1 MKNSIILKGT
11 LLLLPFISYG
21 LDPPVKLWEKWYY
34 TDYDYAHFR
43 DIELTPSGNL
53 VITGLIYDYTPPPY
67 LENWIAII
75 LDQDGEILLEIP
87 HEFAGAS
94 GYDCEVLSD
103 GSFIVT
109 GGATPDTNSTSSGLY
124 IHKISADGT
133 TEWAKVYDYL
143 DTTETGY
150 SITCLPDGGF
160 AVCGRVHGTGTINA
174 GQMWLLRTDAY
185 GDTLW
190 TREWGSTVANS
201 PDWGKTVLFSNDELC
216 VLAHGL
222 TDSLPTYGPHLL
234 FYDLEGNY
242 LHGTDYPELYYI
254 FPGDMCTA
262 SDSGFIFVT
271 NTFPSISHTDQL
283 GEIMWRHSIESNP
296 NDENAGF
303 CIRQTMDGGYLF
315 SGWDGYFPGPYD
327 EELSASEYPFGNPS
341 PENTV
346 DYKEGWLVRFDADG
360 NELWNFNN
368 VVSHDNFFYSCV
380 QLPQGGYI
388 TGGTWGG
395 IGYLVRYAPET
406 GISSPDPTSSL
417 TLEVSPN
424 PFRSV
429 LSASFSLPEESRVT
443 LTVYDLYGRT
453 VGGRVNGA
461 YPGGTSTIE
470 WAPPPDLGSGCYF
483 VRLNTAEDSVARSCV
498 FIR

>member
-1 MKNSIILKGT
+1 VIDMKHLIILTGT
-11 LLLLPFISYG
+11 LLLLSFLSYG
-21 LDPPVKLWEKWYY
+21 LDPPVKLWEEWYSFPN
-34 TDYDYAHFR
+34 HSGCFFN
-43 DIELTPSGNL
+43 DIEVTSSGNL
-53 VITGLIYDYTPPPY
+53 FITGASTDFSNPDTIGYCAFLLDPDGNVLWTVDYTRY
-67 LENWIAII
+67 SMFG
-75 LDQDGEILLEIP
+75 QDGVILP
-87 HEFAGAS
+87 
-94 GYDCEVLSD
+94 D
-103 GSFIVT
+103 GSMAIT
-109 GGATPDTNSTSSGLY
+109 GYGQSAYGSSRELFLMKINQDGSSAWTRVFDYPST
-124 IHKISADGT
+124 KEA
-133 TEWAKVYDYL
+133 
-143 DTTETGY
+143 GY

-160 AVCGRVHGTGTINA
+160 AVCGRVHGTGIGPGLA
-174 GQMWLLRTDAY
+174 WILRTDAD

-190 TREWGSTVANS
+190 TREWGASIENYGQTILFDDGELV
-201 PDWGKTVLFSNDELC
+201 VLTRGTDDT
-216 VLAHGL
+216 L
-222 TDSLPTYGPHLL
+222 TTQGPHML
-234 FYDLEGNY
+234 FYDLDGNY

-271 NTFPSISHTDQL
+271 KTFPSISHTDQL

-296 NDENAGF
+296 NDENEGF

-315 SGWDGYFPGPYD
+315 SGWDGYFPGPLD
-327 EELSASEYPFGNPS
+327 EELSESDYPLGNQS

-395 IGYLVRYAPET
+395 SGYLVRYAPET
-406 GISSPDPTSSL
+406 GISSSDPTSFL

-424 PFRSV
+424 PFSSV
-429 LSASFSLPEESRVT
+429 LSASFSLPEENQVT
-443 LTVYDLYGRT
+443 LTLYDLYGRT
-453 VGGRVNGA
+453 VGGPMNGS
-461 YPGGTSTIE
+461 YPGGASTIE
-470 WAPPPDLGSGCYF
+470 WIAPSDLSSGCYF
-483 VRLNTAEDSVARSCV
+483 VRLNTYDESVTKSCV

>member
-1 MKNSIILKGT
+1 MKNSIILTGT

-21 LDPPVKLWEKWYY
+21 LDPPVMLWEKWYY

-75 LDQDGEILLEIP
+75 LDQEGEILLEIP

-94 GYDCEVLSD
+94 GWDCEVLSD

-109 GGATPDTNSTSSGLY
+109 GGATPDTNSTSSGLC

-234 FYDLEGNY
+234 FYDLDGNY
-242 LHGTDYPELYYI
+242 QRGTDYPDLYWH
-254 FPGDMCTA
+254 FPRGMCIA
-262 SDSGFIFVT
+262 SDGGYTFVT
-271 NTFPSISHTDQL
+271 DENPVLWHTDQYGATL
-283 GEIMWRHSIESNP
+283 WGFTIPQYGIEEGY
-296 NDENAGF
+296 DVV
-303 CIRQTMDGGYLF
+303 RTMDSGYIFCGWGGF
-315 SGWDGYFPGPYD
+315 WGYP
-327 EELSASEYPFGNPS
+327 PS
-341 PENTV
+341 VTGIDCMQAPVIEV
-346 DYKEGWLVRFDADG
+346 DTGSTQDGWLVKFDVDG
-360 NELWNFNN
+360 NPQWGILNETG
-368 VVSHDNFFYSCV
+368 HDNHYYSVV

-388 TGGTWGG
+388 ACGTWGG
-395 IGYLVRYAPET
+395 SGYIARYSPET
-406 GISSPDPTSSL
+406 GISSPDPVSSL
-417 TLEVSPN
+417 SLEVSPN
-424 PFRSV
+424 PFSSI
-429 LSASFSLPEESRVT
+429 LSASLNLPEESQAT
-443 LTVYDLYGRT
+443 LTVYDLCGRT
-453 VGGRVNGA
+453 VGETTSGS

-470 WAPPPDLGSGCYF
+470 WAAPSDLGSGCYF
-483 VRLNTAEDSVARSCV
+483 VRLNTSGESVTRSCV